1 MGASG
6 HGFHF
11 NWTDKIALIFV
22 LCGIIIVPNYK
33 SKLIKNDKIK
43 TLISIV
49 ALIIT
54 IGTLIVGILVL
65 KDSAEFKFGDD
76 INRIVIGL
84 FYLIPLIFIII
95 NGIIINGIVKE
106 LRK

>member
-11 NWTDKIALIFV
+11 NSTDKIALSFV
-22 LCGIIIVPNYK
+22 LCGIFIVPNYK
-33 SKLIKNDKIK
+33 NKLISNDKVK

-49 ALIIT
+49 ALIIA
-54 IGTLIVGILVL
+54 IGTIIVGILVL
-65 KDSAEFKFGDD
+65 KDSTEFKFGDD

-95 NGIIINGIVKE
+95 NGIIINGIVVE
-106 LRK
+106 LRQ

>member
-11 NWTDKIALIFV
+11 NATDKISLIFV
-22 LCGIIIVPNYK
+22 LCGIFIVPNYK
-33 SKLIKNDKIK
+33 NKLISNNQIK
-43 TLISIV
+43 TLILILS
-49 ALIIT
+49 LIIT
-54 IGTLIVGILVL
+54 IGTIIIGILVL
-65 KDSAEFKFGDD
+65 KESLEFKYGDD
-76 INRIVIGL
+76 INGIIIGL

-95 NGIIINGIVKE
+95 NGIIINGIVTE

>member
-11 NWTDKIALIFV
+11 NSTDKIALIFV
-22 LCGIIIVPNYK
+22 LCGILIVPNYK
-33 SKLIKNDKIK
+33 NKLISNNKIK
-43 TLISIV
+43 TLILIV
-49 ALIIT
+49 ALFIA
-54 IGTLIVGILVL
+54 IGTIIIGILVL
-65 KDSAEFKFGDD
+65 KYSVGFKFGDD
-76 INRIVIGL
+76 INGIVIGL

-95 NGIIINGIVKE
+95 NGIIINGIVAE

>member
-1 MGASG
+1 M
-6 HGFHF
+6 
-11 NWTDKIALIFV
+11 
-22 LCGIIIVPNYK
+22 PNYK
-33 SKLIKNDKIK
+33 NKLISNDKIK

-49 ALIIT
+49 ALIIA
-54 IGTLIVGILVL
+54 IGTIIVGILVL
-65 KDSAEFKFGDD
+65 KDSTEFKFGDD

-95 NGIIINGIVKE
+95 NGIIINGIVVE

>member
-11 NWTDKIALIFV
+11 KSTDKIALIFV
-22 LCGIIIVPNYK
+22 LCGIFIVPNYK
-33 SKLIKNDKIK
+33 NKLISNNKIK
-43 TLISIV
+43 TLI
-49 ALIIT
+49 LILSLVIT
-54 IGTLIVGILVL
+54 IVTIIVGILVL
-65 KDSAEFKFGDD
+65 KYSIEFKYGND
-76 INRIVIGL
+76 ISPIVIGL

-95 NGIIINGIVKE
+95 NGIIINGIIVE